1 MNPAPTRE
9 LKLGII
15 GLDTSHVIVF
25 SDTFNNPASK
35 LALKGARVTV
45 AWPGGS
51 PDVESSISRVA
62 GYTAELRDK
71 FGVTIVDS
79 PEAVAQA
86 CDAILLTS
94 LDGRTHPGQFAR
106 IAPFGKPVFMDKP
119 FAVSTADAKA
129 MFAMAKKHNVRL
141 FSASSLRFTE
151 ALVKIVTPETRAT
164 VRGADFC
171 GAAAHEKTN
180 PGLFWYGIHAV
191 EMLYTAMGRGCRSVR
206 CVSNE
211 HYDLATGV
219 WADGRIGTVR
229 GNRTGNYEMHG
240 LVHFEK
246 TTAAVNVQTQVKPFY
261 ASLTEAYLAFFQGG
275 AVPIDPEETIEIIR
289 FIEAANESSAANG
302 KEVML

>member
-1 MNPAPTRE
+1 MNPVPARE

-15 GLDTSHVIVF
+15 GLDTSHVLVF
-25 SDTFNNPASK
+25 SDTFNNPASPQ
-35 LALKGARVTV
+35 ALKGARVTA

-51 PDVESSISRVA
+51 PDLESSISRVA
-62 GYTAELRDK
+62 GYTAEVRDK
-71 FGVTIVDS
+71 FGVAIMDS

-94 LDGRTHPGQFAR
+94 LDGRVHPGQFAR

-129 MFAMAKKHNVRL
+129 MFALSKKHGARL
-141 FSASSLRFTE
+141 FSSSSLRFTE
-151 ALVKIVTPETRAT
+151 ALTKIVTPETRVL

-171 GAAAHEKTN
+171 GAAAHEPTN
-180 PGLFWYGIHAV
+180 PGLYWYGIHAV

-206 CVSNE
+206 CVSTG

-246 TTAAVNVQTQVKPFY
+246 TSAAVNVQTQAKSFY
-261 ASLTEAYLAFFQGG
+261 ASLTEAFLAFFQGG
-275 AVPIDPEETIEIIR
+275 AVPIDPEETIELTR
-289 FIEAANESSAANG
+289 FIEAANESSANG
-302 KEVML
+302 GREVLL